1 MPMYIFQNPETNEE
15 IEIFFHMND
24 QKKYVDDQG
33 LEWKRVY
40 ISSQLNTESSIDPWD
55 NSSFVNSTANMK
67 GSVGDLLDKSSELS
81 SMRAEKNGGV
91 DPLKKK
97 YFENYSKERNG
108 TKHHLDKNK
117 SSYESKNVKIDF
129 D

>member
-1 MPMYIFQNPETNEE
+1 MPMYIFQNPKTNEE
-15 IEIFFHMND
+15 VEIFFHMND
-24 QKKYVDDQG
+24 EKKYFDKNG

-40 ISSQLNTESSIDPWD
+40 LSSQLSTEASIDPWD
-55 NSSFVNSTANMK
+55 NNSFVNSTANMK

-91 DPLKKK
+91 DPLKKE
-97 YFENYSKERNG
+97 YFKNYSKERNG
-108 TKHHLDKNK
+108 VKHHMDKSK
-117 SSYESKNVKIDF
+117 TYESKNVKIDF

>member
-1 MPMYIFQNPETNEE
+1 MYIFQNPETEEE
-15 IEIFFHMND
+15 IEVFFHMD
-24 QKKYVDDQG
+24 DEKKYIDDQG
-33 LEWKRVY
+33 VEWKRVF
-40 ISSQLNTESSIDPWD
+40 ISSQLRTESSIDPWD
-55 NSSFVNSTANMK
+55 NASFVNSTSNMK

-81 SMRAEKNGGV
+81 SIRAEQNGGV

-97 YFENYSKERNG
+97 YFNNYSKERNG
-108 TKHHLDKNK
+108 VKHHLDKTK

>member
-1 MPMYIFQNPETNEE
+1 
-15 IEIFFHMND
+15 MND
-24 QKKYVDDQG
+24 EKKYFDKNG

-40 ISSQLNTESSIDPWD
+40 LSSQLNTEASIDPWD
-55 NSSFVNSTANMK
+55 NNSFVNSTANMK

-91 DPLKKK
+91 DPLKKE
-97 YFENYSKERNG
+97 YFKNYSKERNG
-108 TKHHLDKNK
+108 VKHHMDKSK
-117 SSYESKNVKIDF
+117 TYESKNVKIDF

>member
-1 MPMYIFQNPETNEE
+1 MPMYIFENPETKEE
-15 IEIFFHMND
+15 IEVFFHMND
-24 QKKYVDDQG
+24 EKKYVDDNG
-33 LEWKRVY
+33 LEWKRVF
-40 ISSQLNTESSIDPWD
+40 ISSQLNTEASIDPWD
-55 NSSFVNSTANMK
+55 NNSFVNSTAKMK
-67 GSVGDLLDKSSELS
+67 GTVGDMLDKSAELS

-108 TKHHLDKNK
+108 TKHHMDKTK
-117 SSYESKNVKIDF
+117 TYESKNVKIDF